1 MLQIN
6 RSKFKLL
13 SQGKVF
19 KCHDYGMYLE
29 AERAVAEA
37 YQENDRLIQYASE
50 LCEKLVSDTNGQVSQ
65 FVTEANE
72 NVASLIAQANQN
84 AETIIQQANQKS
96 QTLLAETEK
105 KRQEILAEA
114 KKYYAQEAKRGYKD
128 GFDQGKETLAKQ
140 LAEASIKNSAN
151 IKQLE
156 NNIVGLVLKALKR
169 ILGEVDQETLM
180 VSLARQA
187 LKAVKNQSE
196 AILKVSPRDAG
207 IVRSQMEKVMAD
219 GIVDY
224 LEVVADSRLQPG
236 TCILET
242 DIGVV
247 DASLEVQM
255 NAITEAFKK
264 AEKSLLVSSSEPPA
278 PELQAKTKEATATE
292 DKVEEI
298 DADNENEEA

>member
-6 RSKFKLL
+6 RSKLKLL
-13 SQGKVF
+13 PEGKVF

-37 YQENDRLIQYASE
+37 YQENDRLLHYASE
-50 LCEKLVSDTNGQVSQ
+50 LCEKLVSDTNGQVSR
-65 FVTEANE
+65 FVTEANQ
-72 NVASLIAQANQN
+72 NVATLITQANQN
-84 AETIIQQANQKS
+84 AQTIIQQANQKS
-96 QTLLAETEK
+96 QMLLAETEK
-105 KRQEILAEA
+105 KRQEILDEA
-114 KKYYAQEAKRGYKD
+114 KKYYAQEAKRGYQD
-128 GFDQGKETLAKQ
+128 GFAEGKETLVKK
-140 LAEASIKNSAN
+140 LAEVSVQNNTN

-196 AILKVSPRDAG
+196 AILKVSPSDAG
-207 IVRSQMEKVMAD
+207 IVRSQLEKVMAD

-224 LEVVADSRLQPG
+224 LEVVADSRLEAG

-242 DIGVV
+242 DVGVV
-247 DASLEVQM
+247 DASLSVQM

-264 AEKSLLVSSSEPPA
+264 AEKTLFSAKSEDSSQEAAPADKQSE
-278 PELQAKTKEATATE
+278 AK
-292 DKVEEI
+292 
-298 DADNENEEA
+298 NEEV